1 MAQEIE
7 RKFLINDPR
16 IVDSLAGERLTQ
28 GYLSHDKNAT
38 VRVRIAGTR
47 GWLTIKGKT
56 VGATR
61 SEFEYPVPEQDA
73 RQMLDELCGAGVID
87 KTRYRLPQGALCW
100 EIDVFHGDNDGLIVA
115 EIELPSEDTPFD
127 KPDWLGEEVTGDP
140 RYYNSALSSTPFNQW
155 AND

>member
-7 RKFLINDPR
+7 RKFLIQDTS

-38 VRVRIAGTR
+38 VRVRIAGTT

-61 SEFEYPVPEQDA
+61 SEFEYPVPQEDA
-73 RQMLDELCGAGVID
+73 RQMLDELCNAGVID
-87 KTRYRLPQGALCW
+87 KTRYRLPQGELCW

-127 KPDWLGEEVTGDP
+127 RPAWLGEEVTGDP
-140 RYYNSALSSTPFNQW
+140 RYYNSALSTNPYTQW
-155 AND
+155 

>member
-7 RKFLINDPR
+7 RKFLIQDAS
-16 IVDSLAGERLTQ
+16 IVDSLACERLTQ

-38 VRVRIAGTR
+38 VRVRLAGHQ

-61 SEFEYPVPEQDA
+61 SEFEYPVPQEDA
-73 RQMLDELCGAGVID
+73 RQMLDELCTAGVID
-87 KTRYRLPQGALCW
+87 KTRYRLPQGELCW

-127 KPDWLGEEVTGDP
+127 RPAWLGEEVTGDP

-155 AND
+155 ADD